1 MAAMQFRYET
11 VIPNEDLPFRMFI
24 FEGKNGN
31 YKVTKHWHQ
40 SVEIFLVLEG
50 SIDFYINSIRNTLCS
65 GDFVIVNS
73 NEIHSIECPNPNVT
87 IVLQIPA
94 AAFEGYGGEGGFLT
108 FARQRNEEDTR
119 LKNLISDMFATY
131 EKRAYGYEFKV
142 KSQFMEVLYLLVTE
156 FQTENS
162 DQGKLKEK
170 KHLDRLS
177 KVTAYMKENYSREL
191 SQKEVADHFGFTPAY
206 LSRIF
211 KKYAQVGYRTY
222 LSDLRVKYALREMM
236 NSDRQISEIALENG
250 FADSRA
256 FAKAFKKRYGCLP
269 SEYRKK
275 QLAGQ

>member
-24 FEGKNGN
+24 FAGKNGN

-142 KSQFMEVLYLLVTE
+142 KSQFMEVLYILVT
-156 FQTENS
+156 
-162 DQGKLKEK
+162 
-170 KHLDRLS
+170 
-177 KVTAYMKENYSREL
+177 
-191 SQKEVADHFGFTPAY
+191 
-206 LSRIF
+206 
-211 KKYAQVGYRTY
+211 
-222 LSDLRVKYALREMM
+222 
-236 NSDRQISEIALENG
+236 
-250 FADSRA
+250 
-256 FAKAFKKRYGCLP
+256 
-269 SEYRKK
+269 
-275 QLAGQ
+275 